1 MADQLTGHNRRNSR
15 VSPFGLSLSITLS
28 FTSHAEMQ
36 PGISS
41 HNQSCNSFVHLTTGL
56 GQTNSN
62 IMMGHETSILPN
74 VTLDFIPSLS
84 KLGQE
89 AWMQSEVLESI
100 QEQAATS
107 SDKLNSYWD
116 FCISYISQHFL
127 RGQEI
132 RMVFVNWPQPKEIG
146 FSLAST
152 SSIRCS
158 VVAFRSHLH
167 VLSPEQARYT
177 PRVCTGGE
185 N

>member
-1 MADQLTGHNRRNSR
+1 
-15 VSPFGLSLSITLS
+15 
-28 FTSHAEMQ
+28 
-36 PGISS
+36 
-41 HNQSCNSFVHLTTGL
+41 
-56 GQTNSN
+56 
-62 IMMGHETSILPN
+62 
-74 VTLDFIPSLS
+74 
-84 KLGQE
+84 
-89 AWMQSEVLESI
+89 MQSEVLESI